1 LITKVLVNRLRPFLD
16 DLIGPLQSSFI
27 PGRNTS
33 DNALTAQEV
42 LHFMHKTIGKQGYLA
57 AKVDLEK
64 AYDRVNWEF
73 FYNTLEHFGFLEG
86 TIKLIMFCVQSTSLT
101 LLWNGSKLPYFSP
114 NQGLRQGDPLSQYL
128 FVLNMEK
135 LSCLISKKV
144 SDKVWQ
150 PIHVSKNGL
159 GISHLLFAD
168 DVLLFI
174 KANKTQI
181 CSLIDV
187 LTSFCNALGLIVN
200 FDKSRVMTLRNV
212 SRHLKNTLA
221 QL

>member
-1 LITKVLVNRLRPFLD
+1 
-16 DLIGPLQSSFI
+16 
-27 PGRNTS
+27 
-33 DNALTAQEV
+33 
-42 LHFMHKTIGKQGYLA
+42 
-57 AKVDLEK
+57 
-64 AYDRVNWEF
+64 
-73 FYNTLEHFGFLEG
+73 
-86 TIKLIMFCVQSTSLT
+86 
-101 LLWNGSKLPYFSP
+101 
-114 NQGLRQGDPLSQYL
+114 
-128 FVLNMEK
+128 
-135 LSCLISKKV
+135 
-144 SDKVWQ
+144 VWQ
-150 PIHVSKNGL
+150 PIHVSKNGP

-221 QL
+221 QLSLMKFTSDLEPYLVFLCFKGV

>member
-1 LITKVLVNRLRPFLD
+1 
-16 DLIGPLQSSFI
+16 
-27 PGRNTS
+27 
-33 DNALTAQEV
+33 
-42 LHFMHKTIGKQGYLA
+42 
-57 AKVDLEK
+57 
-64 AYDRVNWEF
+64 
-73 FYNTLEHFGFLEG
+73 
-86 TIKLIMFCVQSTSLT
+86 MFCVQSTSLT
-101 LLWNGSKLPYFSP
+101 LLWNGSKLPSFSL
-114 NQGLRQGDPLSQYL
+114 NRGLQQGDPLFPYL

-135 LSCLISKKV
+135 LSWLINKKV

-150 PIHVSKNGL
+150 PIHVSKNGP

-181 CSLIDV
+181 RSLIDV

-221 QL
+221 QLSLMKFTSDLERYLSFPLF

>member
-1 LITKVLVNRLRPFLD
+1 
-16 DLIGPLQSSFI
+16 
-27 PGRNTS
+27 
-33 DNALTAQEV
+33 
-42 LHFMHKTIGKQGYLA
+42 MHKTIGKQGYLA

-73 FYNTLEHFGFLEG
+73 FYNTLEHLGFLEG
-86 TIKLIMFCVQSTSLT
+86 TVRLIMFCVQSTSLT
-101 LLWNGSKLPYFSP
+101 LLWNGSKLPSFSP
-114 NQGLRQGDPLSQYL
+114 NQGLRQGDPLSPYL

-150 PIHVSKNGL
+150 PIHVSKNGP

-168 DVLLFI
+168 DVLFFI

-221 QL
+221 QLSLMKFTSDLEPYLGFPLF

>member
-1 LITKVLVNRLRPFLD
+1 
-16 DLIGPLQSSFI
+16 
-27 PGRNTS
+27 
-33 DNALTAQEV
+33 
-42 LHFMHKTIGKQGYLA
+42 
-57 AKVDLEK
+57 
-64 AYDRVNWEF
+64 
-73 FYNTLEHFGFLEG
+73 
-86 TIKLIMFCVQSTSLT
+86 
-101 LLWNGSKLPYFSP
+101 
-114 NQGLRQGDPLSQYL
+114 
-128 FVLNMEK
+128 MEK
-135 LSCLISKKV
+135 LSWLINKKV

-150 PIHVSKNGL
+150 PIHVSKNGP

-181 CSLIDV
+181 RSLIDV

-221 QL
+221 QLSLMKFTSDLERYLSFPLF

>member
-1 LITKVLVNRLRPFLD
+1 
-16 DLIGPLQSSFI
+16 
-27 PGRNTS
+27 
-33 DNALTAQEV
+33 
-42 LHFMHKTIGKQGYLA
+42 MHKTIGKQGYLA

-73 FYNTLEHFGFLEG
+73 FYNTLEHFRFLEG
-86 TIKLIMFCVQSTSLT
+86 TVRLIMFCVQSTSLT
-101 LLWNGSKLPYFSP
+101 LLWNGSKLPSFSP
-114 NQGLRQGDPLSQYL
+114 NQGLRQGDPLSPYL

-150 PIHVSKNGL
+150 PIHVSKNGP

-168 DVLLFI
+168 DVLFFI

-221 QL
+221 QLSLMKFTSDLEPYLGFPLF

>member
-33 DNALTAQEV
+33 DNALIAQEV

-73 FYNTLEHFGFLEG
+73 FYNTLEHFGFLKG
-86 TIKLIMFCVQSTSLT
+86 TVRLIMFCVQSTSLT
-101 LLWNGSKLPYFSP
+101 LLWNGSKLPSFSP
-114 NQGLRQGDPLSQYL
+114 NQGLRQGDPLSPYL

-150 PIHVSKNGL
+150 PIHVSKNGPS
-159 GISHLLFAD
+159 ISHLLFAD

-221 QL
+221 